1 MNVLNSSIGLFAE
14 ADQSTLTRGHRGSRR
29 RYASS
34 GCPRDLLMLVPRYH
48 GVWIIVPAFNEEPV
62 GADVIADL
70 RPVQSIRPPSGRS
83 TEVAP

>member
-14 ADQSTLTRGHRGSRR
+14 ADQSTLTCGHRGNRR

-34 GCPRDLLMLVPRYH
+34 GCRDLLMLVTRYH

-62 GADVIADL
+62 VADVIADV
-70 RPVQSIRPPSGRS
+70 RPVQSIRPSPSGRS